1 MPPPGFEERA
11 ERTLQS
17 ESQFHFT
24 VIQGKI
30 RGRVKLIKLKGGA
43 ALVVADR
50 VLKIGKHLMLVR
62 STGGDNPHTNRLV
75 QLHATVEKG
84 DDEKRGY
91 VLRLLHAQCPAGLDV
106 LLSFLEQELGI
117 SAQNPALSE
126 MMSDQAGPVTFRF
139 DTKNFEMGGAKIDA
153 NRDEP
158 QPVYRATP
166 IARRIPMAQDVAA
179 AAQARPKPI
188 PAAAPL
194 ESGPAFEAPPDDRSL
209 PELEGDPDEFV
220 SMFGMKVKRGQFDK
234 LGDLTYKPGG
244 AGNAVRSAKRED
256 EADGAGTEPKKKKKK
271 TGLLKRVA
279 RKLSE

>member
-1 MPPPGFEERA
+1 M
-11 ERTLQS
+11 QS

-50 VLKIGKHLMLVR
+50 VLKVGKHLMMVR
-62 STGGDNPHTNRLV
+62 ATGGDSPQTNRIV

-84 DDEKRGY
+84 DDQKRGY

-106 LLSFLEQELGI
+106 LLSFLEKELGI
-117 SAQNPALSE
+117 EAQNPALSD
-126 MMSDQAGPVTFRF
+126 MMDESSGPVTFRF
-139 DTKNFEMGGAKIDA
+139 DTNNFEMGGAKIDA
-153 NRDEP
+153 NRDDP
-158 QPVYRATP
+158 QPVYRSTP
-166 IARRIPMAQDVAA
+166 IARRVPRVQDVAA
-179 AAQARPKPI
+179 AAQPRPKPL
-188 PAAAPL
+188 PAAQPL
-194 ESGPAFEAPPDDRSL
+194 ETAPPIEAPRDDRSL

-256 EADGAGTEPKKKKKK
+256 EAEDGTDAEKKKKKK